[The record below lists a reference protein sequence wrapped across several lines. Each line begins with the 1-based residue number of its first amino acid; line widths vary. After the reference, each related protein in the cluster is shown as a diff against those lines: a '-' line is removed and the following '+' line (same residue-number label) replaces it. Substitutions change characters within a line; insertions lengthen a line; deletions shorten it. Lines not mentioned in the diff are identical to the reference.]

1 MIEISS
7 GNYKNSRQHA
17 GLLTLNFPRMLFHDS
32 GHTSW
37 IRRGNT
43 SLYLNT
49 PRLTSIN
56 MTAPWPFEYW
66 TFQECYCMT
75 LATEVVWT
83 TAFWNVFLL
92 WNMFFCMKFRIYQ
105 WNWLR
110 MVIPSPGRIYGN
122 ELWTTFTHEFQ
133 NNLQQL
139 CDLQTLKPINSFFR
153 AFNRATY
160 ISVALTIFI
169 TGRRLFPSFSF
180 L

>member
-7 GNYKNSRQHA
+7 GNYKNSSQHA

-83 TAFWNVFLL
+83 EHENAACRACKKRKKRQIVTILRTPSRTNFWGFMHSEKRLRLVLGNIS
-92 WNMFFCMKFRIYQ
+92 WKYFR
-105 WNWLR
+105 
-110 MVIPSPGRIYGN
+110 S
-122 ELWTTFTHEFQ
+122 T
-133 NNLQQL
+133 
-139 CDLQTLKPINSFFR
+139 
-153 AFNRATY
+153 
-160 ISVALTIFI
+160 
-169 TGRRLFPSFSF
+169 
-180 L
+180 